1 MLAAVCLC
9 GCAAAPATSTPA
21 SSTAATPSGAW
32 PDATGASLPEGC
44 DTGGLGSPDGDEA
57 GIRAAVEAA
66 EVSGAAV
73 RMSWYAPDGGI
84 RTAGALEDLPA
95 WSTSKIPLA
104 LAVIDS
110 GQGEAQTDSIALA
123 LEESDNSAADALWT
137 SLGGTDAERADAV
150 TQVLRR
156 AGDGTTTVP
165 TEQLAAGFSI
175 FGQTQWTTDAQVGF
189 LSQLPCLGGADEVI
203 ADMGRVDPAQAWG
216 IGSRPGAV
224 HKSGWGPSPAGGLH
238 GAPAR
243 LVHERGGPAG
253 ARRHGGPGR
262 RRLRGGHGRARPAG
276 RLPRVGPARAVRTI
290 GVRAIGSRPARRPVG
305 GPVGEGSRPPVTSPP
320 ATAPRHPPLSSRA
333 DRRQPRM

>member
-1 MLAAVCLC
+1 MVVPGRLARTYVEGLLDSDIARVDGVLRNSARMRALMRAYARHVSTRASQATIAADLAVND
-9 GCAAAPATSTPA
+9 GSM
-21 SSTAATPSGAW
+21 
-32 PDATGASLPEGC
+32 
-44 DTGGLGSPDGDEA
+44 SPDTVSDYLDA
-57 GIRAAVEAA
+57 LSRAHV
-66 EVSGAAV
+66 V
-73 RMSWYAPDGGI
+73 
-84 RTAGALEDLPA
+84 EDLPA

-224 HKSGWGPSPAGGLH
+224 HKSGWGPSPAGGYM
-238 GAPAR
+238 AR
-243 LVHERGGPAG
+243 QLGWYTNAAGQRVLVAMAAQDADGFEA
-253 ARRHGGPGR
+253 
-262 RRLRGGHGRARPAG
+262 
-276 RLPRVGPARAVRTI
+276 
-290 GVRAIGSRPARRPVG
+290 
-305 GPVGEGSRPPVTSPP
+305 
-320 ATAPRHPPLSSRA
+320 ATAVL
-333 DRRQPRM
+333 DRLAASLG

>member
-1 MLAAVCLC
+1 MRPPEPSAGLPRGHGSSNRAAGRARTLGGRLAAAFAAVCLC

-32 PDATGASLPEGC
+32 SDAAGASLPQGC
-44 DTGGLGSPDGDEA
+44 DTGGLGPPDGDEA

-66 EVSGAAV
+66 EASGAAV

-110 GQGEAQTDSIALA
+110 GQGEAQADSVALA
-123 LEESDNSAADALWT
+123 LEESDNSAADALWM

-165 TEQLAAGFSI
+165 AEQLAAGFSI

-189 LSQLPCLGGADEVI
+189 LSQLPCLDGADEVI

-224 HKSGWGPSPAGGLH
+224 HKSGWGPSPAGGYM
-238 GAPAR
+238 AR
-243 LVHERGGPAG
+243 QLGWYTNPAG
-253 ARRHGGPGR
+253 Q
-262 RRLRGGHGRARPAG
+262 
-276 RLPRVGPARAVRTI
+276 RVLVAMAAQDADGFEA
-290 GVRAIGSRPARRPVG
+290 
-305 GPVGEGSRPPVTSPP
+305 
-320 ATAPRHPPLSSRA
+320 ATAVL
-333 DRRQPRM
+333 DRLATSLG

>member
-1 MLAAVCLC
+1 MRPPEPSAGLPRRHRPPDRAAGRARTAGGRLVAVLAAVCLC

-66 EVSGAAV
+66 EASGAAV

-189 LSQLPCLGGADEVI
+189 LSQLPCLDGADEVI

-224 HKSGWGPSPAGGLH
+224 HKSGWGPSPAGGYM
-238 GAPAR
+238 AR
-243 LVHERGGPAG
+243 QLGWYTNAAGQQVLVAMAAQDADGFEA
-253 ARRHGGPGR
+253 
-262 RRLRGGHGRARPAG
+262 
-276 RLPRVGPARAVRTI
+276 
-290 GVRAIGSRPARRPVG
+290 
-305 GPVGEGSRPPVTSPP
+305 
-320 ATAPRHPPLSSRA
+320 ATAVL
-333 DRRQPRM
+333 DRLAASLG

>member
-1 MLAAVCLC
+1 MIY
-9 GCAAAPATSTPA
+9 G
-21 SSTAATPSGAW
+21 
-32 PDATGASLPEGC
+32 
-44 DTGGLGSPDGDEA
+44 

-66 EVSGAAV
+66 EASGAAV

-110 GQGEAQTDSIALA
+110 GQGEAQADSVALA
-123 LEESDNSAADALWT
+123 LEESDNSAADALWM

-165 TEQLAAGFSI
+165 AEQLAAGFSI

-189 LSQLPCLGGADEVI
+189 LSQLPCLDGADEVI

-224 HKSGWGPSPAGGLH
+224 HKSGWGPSPAGGYM
-238 GAPAR
+238 AR
-243 LVHERGGPAG
+243 QLGWYTNPAG
-253 ARRHGGPGR
+253 Q
-262 RRLRGGHGRARPAG
+262 
-276 RLPRVGPARAVRTI
+276 RVLVAMAAQDADGFEA
-290 GVRAIGSRPARRPVG
+290 
-305 GPVGEGSRPPVTSPP
+305 
-320 ATAPRHPPLSSRA
+320 ATAVL
-333 DRRQPRM
+333 DRLAASLG